1 MLTVESIDKSYGHF
15 RAVSDVS
22 FELAKGQVV
31 GLLGPNGAGK
41 TTSIRMMTGFFPPD
55 RGSIRVNGHDTVEAS
70 AQARHSLGYLPENA
84 PLYPEM
90 SVDGLLRFRARLYGL
105 SRGQASSAI
114 AHAAD
119 RCALRDVLHR
129 RIGQL
134 SKGYRQRVGL
144 AAAILHNP
152 PVLVLD
158 EPANGLDPTQITQMR
173 SLIAELAIDRTV
185 LVSSHI
191 LAEVER
197 TCSRVLIMIRGR
209 LRADGDP
216 KVLTSR
222 HVKAAT
228 ATVVEVSHVSDASVL
243 ARVLGALP
251 GVASVQPLT
260 TLGRTTGARILGTS
274 ASDPAPGLIAASIA
288 SAGLELVAINPERP
302 TLESVFLDLL
312 ESEAA

>member
-1 MLTVESIDKSYGHF
+1 MLTVESIEKSYGPF
-15 RAVSDVS
+15 RAVADVS
-22 FELAKGQVV
+22 FELGKGQVV

-41 TTSIRMMTGFFPPD
+41 TTSIRMITGFFPPD

-70 AQARHSLGYLPENA
+70 AQARFSLGYLPENA

-90 SVDGLLRFRARLYGL
+90 SVDGLLRFRARLFGL
-105 SRGQASSAI
+105 SRTQARTAI
-114 AHAAD
+114 GHAAA
-119 RCALRDVLHR
+119 RCALNDVMHR

-173 SLIAELAIDRTV
+173 SLIAELATERTV

-216 KVLTSR
+216 KVLAAR
-222 HVKAAT
+222 HAKAAVT
-228 ATVVEVSHVSDASVL
+228 IVEVAAATNPDTL
-243 ARVLGALP
+243 ARTLRELP
-251 GVASVQPLT
+251 GVAAVQLQATSGSVAS
-260 TLGRTTGARILGTS
+260 ARILGTS
-274 ASDPAPGLIAASIA
+274 SLSPSPANIAAA
-288 SAGLELVAINPERP
+288 LALAGIDLVSINPERAS
-302 TLESVFLDLL
+302 LESVFLDLL

>member
-15 RAVSDVS
+15 RAVADVS
-22 FELAKGQVV
+22 FELGKGQVV

-41 TTSIRMMTGFFPPD
+41 TTSIRMITGFFPPD
-55 RGSIRVNGHDTVEAS
+55 RGSIRVNGHDTVESS
-70 AQARHSLGYLPENA
+70 ALARCSMGYLPENA

-90 SVDGLLRFRARLYGL
+90 SVEGLLRFRARLFGL
-105 SRGQASSAI
+105 SRTQARTAI
-114 AHAAD
+114 VHAAE
-119 RCALRDVLHR
+119 RCALSDVLSR

-173 SLIAELAIDRTV
+173 TLIAELATDRTV

-216 KVLTSR
+216 AVLAAR
-222 HVKAAT
+222 HSKAA
-228 ATVVEVSHVSDASVL
+228 ATIVEVA
-243 ARVLGALP
+243 LGTDPAAFTRCLRDLP
-251 GVASVQPLT
+251 GAASVQWQASA
-260 TLGRTTGARILGTS
+260 GRASARILGTS
-274 ASDPAPGLIAASIA
+274 PSSPSPASIA
-288 SAGLELVAINPERP
+288 AALATAGIDLISINPERAS
-302 TLESVFLDLL
+302 LESVFLDLI